1 VSFNDPGDEV
11 TGRHPPRKRRRA
23 AKTIDPMQSD
33 LLHGTSA
40 TPQPPR
46 DKSRGERRK
55 DWVLDEF
62 HEKRHADRLLFLR
75 EKLKELYRTRLKH
88 VPPMERPSEV
98 GVSADDAY
106 KILEANANLGYLD
119 DDEAKPWFGSIFR
132 EQGWQRTGQWVPSL
146 RDSNNGRLIPTWK
159 WTGA

>member
-88 VPPMERPSEV
+88 V
-98 GVSADDAY
+98 
-106 KILEANANLGYLD
+106 
-119 DDEAKPWFGSIFR
+119 
-132 EQGWQRTGQWVPSL
+132 QWVPSL